1 MLHYEFPNER
11 EGKMT
16 TDNINK
22 LSAIDLAAEIR
33 AGVISPTEA
42 LEATLAHIDKTNPGL
57 NAFITV
63 SEDRARQE
71 AAAAEALLAKGDAV
85 PPLLGVPYTV
95 KDLVD
100 TEGVRTTYASAVM
113 EHNVPAKDAIVVAR
127 MKAAGAV
134 LVGKVSTPE
143 FGHKPMNESP
153 LFGRTLNPWDLSR
166 TSGGSSGGSAA
177 ALASGMAPLS
187 IGTDA
192 GGSIRIPAACCGVVG
207 MKGTMGLVPHDTA
220 PDGFGNFSNNGPM
233 ARTVADTALMLSVM
247 AGPHPNDPHSHGLPR
262 DDFCAAAEGAG
273 DLSGVKVGWL
283 SYMGNELVDAE
294 IMSACIKRRNAL
306 VDRGAEIVE
315 MNEPFENTEPYWLVI
330 TQSLWVARFEDKLAE
345 FADRM
350 TPTLLRGI
358 EEGKTYSAVELQ
370 RAITFRTSLYR
381 RIQSWFDRVDF
392 LMMPT
397 LSRTAIAADHDFYQP
412 ITIGNQTAGGIRQTW
427 YPYTHPFNMTGHPAI
442 TVPCGIMADGLPAG
456 MQIVGPMMADAEII
470 RLAAMVEQAYSW
482 AQKWPPA
489 ISGPI

>member
-1 MLHYEFPNER
+1 
-11 EGKMT
+11 MT
-16 TDNINK
+16 NAQIMRST
-22 LSAIDLAAEIR
+22 AVDLAARIK
-33 AGVISPTEA
+33 AGDLPPTDV
-42 LEATLAHIDKTNPGL
+42 LDATLAHIETTNPAL
-57 NAFITV
+57 NAFITI
-63 SEDRARQE
+63 SEDRAREE
-71 AAAAEALLAKGDAV
+71 AKAAEALLARGGDL

-100 TEGVRTTYASAVM
+100 TEGVRTTYASAIM
-113 EHNVPAKDAIVVAR
+113 EHNVPNRDAIVVAR

-207 MKGTMGLVPHDTA
+207 MKGTLGLVPHDVA

-233 ARTVADTALMLSVM
+233 ARTVADAALMLSIM
-247 AGPHPNDPHSHGLPR
+247 AGPHPNDPHSHGLPK
-262 DDFCAAAEGAG
+262 DDYVGAARGMG
-273 DLSGVKVGWL
+273 DLSGVKIGWL
-283 SYMGNELVDAE
+283 SHLGNELIDPE
-294 IMSACIKRRNAL
+294 ILEACIRRRDAL
-306 VDRGAEIVE
+306 ADRGAEIVPFD
-315 MNEPFENTEPYWLVI
+315 EPFENTEPYWLVI

-345 FADRM
+345 FGDRM

-358 EEGKTYSAVELQ
+358 EEGRTYSAVELQ
-370 RAITFRTSLYR
+370 RAITFRTQLYR
-381 RIQSWFDRVDF
+381 RVQSWFERVDF

-456 MQIVGPMMADAEII
+456 VQIVGPMMGDGDII
-470 RLAAMVEQAYSW
+470 RLAAMLEQAHPW
-482 AQKWPPA
+482 AHLWPDLVA
-489 ISGPI
+489 A